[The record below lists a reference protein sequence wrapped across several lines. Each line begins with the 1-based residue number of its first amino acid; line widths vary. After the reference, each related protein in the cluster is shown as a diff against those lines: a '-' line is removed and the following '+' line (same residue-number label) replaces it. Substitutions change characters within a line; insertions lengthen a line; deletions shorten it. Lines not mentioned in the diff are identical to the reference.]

1 MLRVCLRLGRIATK
15 ESVELAASRVERVL
29 LRFADARVDERR
41 CVAADKLLKGV
52 PGVLSSKRLVV
63 VSTSYQLAA
72 ERPEVVAMSGDSL
85 ARQPLI
91 EEAEKEG
98 REHRD
103 DLLTNRDI
111 GLVVSPRLGPVR
123 QVWTSPK

>member
-1 MLRVCLRLGRIATK
+1 
-15 ESVELAASRVERVL
+15 
-29 LRFADARVDERR
+29 
-41 CVAADKLLKGV
+41 
-52 PGVLSSKRLVV
+52 
-63 VSTSYQLAA
+63 
-72 ERPEVVAMSGDSL
+72 MSGDSL